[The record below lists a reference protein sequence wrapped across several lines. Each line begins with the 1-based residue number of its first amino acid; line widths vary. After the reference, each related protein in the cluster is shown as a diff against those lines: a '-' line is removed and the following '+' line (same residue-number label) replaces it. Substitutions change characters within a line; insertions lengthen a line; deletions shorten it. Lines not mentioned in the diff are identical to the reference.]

1 MSLTFGQLQ
10 SINRSRCIESFHELD
25 SWNTLEWMGAVA
37 GEVGEACNI
46 AKKIRRLQ
54 TSKGYRAEEL
64 ANIHQ
69 LTTELGH
76 EIADSVIY
84 LDLVATS
91 LGFNLQDLI
100 REKFNITSDR
110 LKSTRKL

>member
-10 SINRSRCIESFHELD
+10 YENEARCKESFHELD

-46 AKKIRRLQ
+46 AKKLRRLQ

-64 ANIHQ
+64 NNAHQ
-69 LTTELGH
+69 MTLELGQ
-76 EIADSVIY
+76 ELADAVIY

-91 LGFNLQDLI
+91 LGFNLEDLVQA
-100 REKFNITSDR
+100 KFNITSNR
-110 LKSTRKL
+110 LKSSRKL